1 MFFYSLDASHSE
13 EQTASGVDSVNDEST
28 DECWDSES
36 AVSGSDTDSEY
47 VPTPER
53 PVTLKVSRTDLPN
66 EVAFMEVYQQEKFVE
81 SINKIRRCVTPHYVG
96 ELIPVKVNSSGLGGA
111 ISISYACSVCAV
123 KGAVF
128 ESSVKYPLGNMSNIS
143 MSIQVAFILAGC
155 THATYYKT
163 LRRALGI
170 KAVNERVFMRTI
182 ELMYPV
188 VKAMLDE
195 VCEVAKQEMKEKG
208 EEELGSWKHAATT
221 ADGTWQTRGWQHLPS
236 EII

>member
-13 EQTASGVDSVNDEST
+13 EQTAGGVDSVNDEST

-53 PVTLKVSRTDLPN
+53 PERPVTLKVSRTDLPN
-66 EVAFMEVYQQEKFVE
+66 EVAFMEVYQLEKFME
-81 SINKIRRCVTPHYVG
+81 SINKIRRCITPPCVG
-96 ELIPVKVNSSGLGGA
+96 ELIPVKVKSSGLGGA
-111 ISISYACSVCAV
+111 ISLLYACSVCAV

-143 MSIQVAFILAGC
+143 MSVQVAFILAGC

-208 EEELGSWKHAATT
+208 EEELGSWKHVVTT
-221 ADGTWQTRGWQHLPS
+221 ADGTYARVA
-236 EII
+236 

>member
-81 SINKIRRCVTPHYVG
+81 SINKIRRCITPHCVG
-96 ELIPVKVNSSGLGGA
+96 ELIPVKSRVVGWEVPFRFCMRA
-111 ISISYACSVCAV
+111 VCA
-123 KGAVF
+123 
-128 ESSVKYPLGNMSNIS
+128 L
-143 MSIQVAFILAGC
+143 
-155 THATYYKT
+155 
-163 LRRALGI
+163 
-170 KAVNERVFMRTI
+170 
-182 ELMYPV
+182 
-188 VKAMLDE
+188 
-195 VCEVAKQEMKEKG
+195 
-208 EEELGSWKHAATT
+208 
-221 ADGTWQTRGWQHLPS
+221 
-236 EII
+236 